1 VNQHTETNGSVI
13 DTTQIN
19 VRVRDVV
26 SSLAPGGRRD
36 VQSID
41 RLTDLGFDSLAT
53 LELAMALETEF
64 DLLEVPEGETVEM
77 ATVGDIETLIGSL
90 VGPPATSA

>member
-1 VNQHTETNGSVI
+1 MNQQTATNGNI
-13 DTTQIN
+13 LDTAEIN
-19 VRVRDVV
+19 ARVRDVV
-26 SSLAPGGRRD
+26 GSLVPDGRRD

-64 DLLEVPEGETVEM
+64 DLLEVPEGQTVEM

-90 VGPPATSA
+90 VGAPTTSA

>member
-1 VNQHTETNGSVI
+1 MNVTENSNGQAEISA
-13 DTTQIN
+13 
-19 VRVRDVV
+19 RVRDVV
-26 SSLAPGGRRD
+26 GSLVPGGARE
-36 VQSID
+36 VEATD

-64 DLLEVPEGETVEM
+64 DLREVPEEQTVEM

-90 VGPPATSA
+90 TGAPSTAA

>member
-1 VNQHTETNGSVI
+1 MAENTI
-13 DTTQIN
+13 DQAEIN
-19 VRVRDVV
+19 ARVRDVV
-26 SSLAPGGRRD
+26 GSLVPGGRRE
-36 VQSID
+36 VTASD

-64 DLLEVPEGETVEM
+64 DLTEVPEDQTVEM

-90 VGPPATSA
+90 VGTPSAA

>member
-1 VNQHTETNGSVI
+1 VNQQTATNGNI
-13 DTTQIN
+13 LDTAEIN
-19 VRVRDVV
+19 ARVRDVV
-26 SSLAPGGRRD
+26 GSLVPDGRRD

-64 DLLEVPEGETVEM
+64 DLLEVPEGQTVEM
-77 ATVGDIETLIGSL
+77 ATVGDIEILIGSL
-90 VGPPATSA
+90 VGTPATSA

>member
-1 VNQHTETNGSVI
+1 MTEHHSSQAEI
-13 DTTQIN
+13 SA
-19 VRVRDVV
+19 RVRDVV
-26 SSLAPGGRRD
+26 GSLVPGGHRE
-36 VQSID
+36 VQAAD

-64 DLLEVPEGETVEM
+64 DLQEVPEEQTVEM

-90 VGPPATSA
+90 TGAPSPTAA

>member
-1 VNQHTETNGSVI
+1 VNQQTATNGNI
-13 DTTQIN
+13 TGTAEIN
-19 VRVRDVV
+19 ARVRDVV
-26 SSLAPGGRRD
+26 GSLVPDGRRD

-64 DLLEVPEGETVEM
+64 DLLEVPEGQTVEM

-90 VGPPATSA
+90 VGAPTTSA

>member
-1 VNQHTETNGSVI
+1 VNQHTEINGNII
-13 DTTQIN
+13 DTAEIN
-19 VRVRDVV
+19 ARVRDVV
-26 SSLAPGGRRD
+26 GSLVPDGRRD

-64 DLLEVPEGETVEM
+64 DLLEVPEGQTVEM
-77 ATVGDIETLIGSL
+77 ATVGDIEILIGSL
-90 VGPPATSA
+90 VGTPATSA

>member
-1 VNQHTETNGSVI
+1 MNQQTATSGNI
-13 DTTQIN
+13 LDTAEIN
-19 VRVRDVV
+19 ARVRDVV
-26 SSLAPGGRRD
+26 GSLVPDGRRD

-64 DLLEVPEGETVEM
+64 DLLEVPEGQTVEM

-90 VGPPATSA
+90 VGAPTTSA

>member
-1 VNQHTETNGSVI
+1 MNQHTEINGNII
-13 DTTQIN
+13 DTAEIN
-19 VRVRDVV
+19 ARVRDVV
-26 SSLAPGGRRD
+26 GSLVPDGRRD

-64 DLLEVPEGETVEM
+64 DLLEVPEGQTVEM
-77 ATVGDIETLIGSL
+77 ATVGDIEILIGSL
-90 VGPPATSA
+90 VGTPATSA

>member
-1 VNQHTETNGSVI
+1 VNQHTGISGTII
-13 DTTQIN
+13 DTAEISA
-19 VRVRDVV
+19 RVRDVV
-26 SSLAPGGRRD
+26 GSLVPDGPRD
-36 VQSID
+36 VRSAD

-64 DLLEVPEGETVEM
+64 DLPEVPEGQTVEL

-90 VGPPATSA
+90 VGAPAARE

>member
-1 VNQHTETNGSVI
+1 VNQQTATNGNI
-13 DTTQIN
+13 LDTAEIN
-19 VRVRDVV
+19 ARVRDVV
-26 SSLAPGGRRD
+26 GSLVPDGCRD

-64 DLLEVPEGETVEM
+64 DLLEVPEGQTVEM
-77 ATVGDIETLIGSL
+77 ATVGDIETLIGLL
-90 VGPPATSA
+90 VGAPTTSA

>member
-1 VNQHTETNGSVI
+1 MNQQTATSGNI
-13 DTTQIN
+13 TDTAEIN
-19 VRVRDVV
+19 ARVRDVV
-26 SSLAPGGRRD
+26 GSLVPDGRRD

-64 DLLEVPEGETVEM
+64 DLLEVPEGQTVEM

-90 VGPPATSA
+90 VGAPTTSA

>member
-1 VNQHTETNGSVI
+1 MAQHTETIGNAI
-13 DTTQIN
+13 DTAEIIT
-19 VRVRDVV
+19 RVRDVV
-26 SSLAPGGRRD
+26 GSLVPGGRRE
-36 VQSID
+36 VQSTD

-64 DLLEVPEGETVEM
+64 DLLEVPEGQTVEM

-90 VGPPATSA
+90 VGAPATSA